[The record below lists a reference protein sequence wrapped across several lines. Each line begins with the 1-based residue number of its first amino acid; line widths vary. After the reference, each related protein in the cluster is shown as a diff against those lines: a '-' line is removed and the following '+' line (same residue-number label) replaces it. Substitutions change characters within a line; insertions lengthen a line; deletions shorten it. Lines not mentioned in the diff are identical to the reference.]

1 MRVDGHGQVKEA
13 LETPQSYSDARGV
26 FGTLRFSKV
35 NTEAMREGGCFEL
48 RVGGVAIR
56 VETCIK
62 RPAPST
68 RRCPSRLGSMAWSL
82 TMGSMAWR
90 MTRSHTGHEDEH
102 EAHDDATYQEE
113 EARRP
118 TWFERYNR

>member
-35 NTEAMREGGCFEL
+35 NTEAMREGGCLEL

-56 VETCIK
+56 VETSS
-62 RPAPST
+62 APN
-68 RRCPSRLGSMAWSL
+68 RRRDAAPRDWAR
-82 TMGSMAWR
+82 WR
-90 MTRSHTGHEDEH
+90 GG
-102 EAHDDATYQEE
+102 
-113 EARRP
+113 
-118 TWFERYNR
+118 